1 MSSATGTRHARQPS
15 PNEFAPPVFPWLC
28 SASTIESRTPAAQP
42 QTSGRAPQVGN
53 FCKHL
58 NVLSTSFDQSTLWT
72 NEHVPATGTPAV
84 QPVTPGGIF
93 SGASVAGVE
102 GGTFAFASRK
112 AE

>member
-1 MSSATGTRHARQPS
+1 MNS
-15 PNEFAPPVFPWLC
+15 PRPLSLALFCKHNRV
-28 SASTIESRTPAAQP
+28 SHSGGAAANLR
-42 QTSGRAPQVGN
+42 RAPQVGN